1 MEKLIIKGMA
11 KEHKIKQMVKQ
22 KYGEI
27 ALLKKDPSC
36 CSSECCCSTDSQSS
50 MSEDY
55 STLEGYVAE
64 ADLNLGCGLPVQ
76 FAKIK
81 KGDTVLDLGSGAGND
96 CFVARA
102 EVGESGK
109 VIGID
114 FTPAMVSKARDNA
127 EKRGFNNVEFFEGD
141 IDNMP
146 VESMSIDVVIS
157 NCVLNLLPSKEKI
170 FHEIHRV
177 LKSGGHFC
185 ISDVVLEKD
194 LPQSLIEV
202 AELYTGCI
210 SGAITKEQYLSEISN
225 AGFEQIEIVK
235 SKEIT
240 LPDEFLS
247 KYLENDPSNN
257 YDKINKPGIF
267 SITVTG
273 QKA

>member
-1 MEKLIIKGMA
+1 MEKLIIKSMA
-11 KEHKIKQMVKQ
+11 KELKIKQMVKQ

-36 CSSECCCSTDSQSS
+36 CSSECCCSQDSQSS

-127 EKRGFNNVEFFEGD
+127 EKRGFNNVEFREGD

-170 FHEIHRV
+170 FHEIHHV

-185 ISDVVLEKD
+185 ISDVVLEKE
-194 LPQSLIEV
+194 LPQSLVEV

-210 SGAITKEQYLSEISN
+210 SGAITKEQYLSEIN
-225 AGFEQIEIVK
+225 KAGFLQIEIVK
-235 SKEIT
+235 TKEII

-247 KYLENDPSNN
+247 RYLENDPSNN

>member
-1 MEKLIIKGMA
+1 MEKLIIKVMA

-27 ALLKKDPSC
+27 ASLKKETSCCPSESC
-36 CSSECCCSTDSQSS
+36 CSPDSQNS

-55 STLEGYVAE
+55 STLEGYVAD

-102 EVGESGK
+102 EVGESGN

-114 FTPAMVSKARDNA
+114 FTPTMVSKARENA
-127 EKRGFNNVEFFEGD
+127 EKRGFNNVEFREGD

-146 VESMSIDVVIS
+146 VESISIDVVIS

-185 ISDVVLEKD
+185 ISDVVLEKE
-194 LPQSLIEV
+194 LPQSLKEV

-210 SGAITKEQYLSEISN
+210 SGANTREQYLSEISN
-225 AGFEQIEIVK
+225 AGFQQIEIVK
-235 SKEIT
+235 TKEIT

-247 KYLENDPSNN
+247 KYFENNSINKN
-257 YDKINKPGIF
+257 EKTNKPGIF

-273 QKA
+273 QKV